1 MSEVTP
7 FPNKVTFRG
16 RGGGGEARTSHMN
29 FSCLGAEDSIQLIT
43 EHIVFLFE
51 CIVLQIREDNLCI
64 NLIQSVL

>member
-7 FPNKVTFRG
+7 FPNKVMFRG
-16 RGGGGEARTSHMN
+16 GGGGEARTSHMN

-51 CIVLQIREDNLCI
+51 FIVLQIREDNLYI
-64 NLIQSVL
+64 NLIQSVP